1 MLKWVHKKCVTRG
14 VNAFYVL
21 GIGST
26 LIDPLM
32 LVASV
37 DFYLLT
43 SYRQIKYLVNELYIK
58 LMHNNF

>member
-26 LIDPLM
+26 LIDPLV
-32 LVASV
+32 LVAPV
-37 DFYLLT
+37 DFFQ
-43 SYRQIKYLVNELYIK
+43 SLVLVFIIACSQSIYMFK
-58 LMHNNF
+58 